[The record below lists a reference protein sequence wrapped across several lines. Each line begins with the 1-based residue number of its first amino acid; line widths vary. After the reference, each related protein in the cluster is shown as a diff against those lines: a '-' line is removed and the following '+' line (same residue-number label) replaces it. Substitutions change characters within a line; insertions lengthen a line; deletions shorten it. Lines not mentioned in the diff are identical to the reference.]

1 MARAPSPAMA
11 PAMRSCQCGEW
22 LTGGDDGDD
31 DADAGCSTSALAL
44 AVEEEDAVIFSNNI
58 EHLKNEDRIGH
69 EFFPPHRKLDARCA
83 HSPPSYLSNLDN
95 IDSFRGVYY
104 DAVIIITHKRRWH
117 KRFLYSCQ

>member
-1 MARAPSPAMA
+1 MA

-58 EHLKNEDRIGH
+58 EHFHLKNEIGSDTNSSRH
-69 EFFPPHRKLDARCA
+69 TANSMLVALTPHR
-83 HSPPSYLSNLDN
+83 PTYL
-95 IDSFRGVYY
+95 I
-104 DAVIIITHKRRWH
+104 
-117 KRFLYSCQ
+117 